1 MDERELSPALREAYR
16 EARETAEPSAFL
28 WPRTRRSLASLGLL
42 GGRGR
47 RDRRARVVA
56 AAAAATLLGFLA
68 GFVAGRG
75 AAPADGAAAP
85 AAAQAPMASVERV
98 QRLGTDYAGAVEALA
113 RSMEGGTAS
122 EVATGQQVLMA
133 LSSAHSD
140 LVRTLVPAGAGA
152 TVAAAGDP
160 SRAGARSDRLL
171 IWF

>member
-28 WPRTRRSLASLGLL
+28 WPRTRRSLAALGLL
-42 GGRGR
+42 GGRR
-47 RDRRARVVA
+47 LRPRPARMA
-56 AAAAATLLGFLA
+56 AVAAAATLLGFLA

-75 AAPADGAAAP
+75 AAPADEVAAP
-85 AAAQAPMASVERV
+85 AVARAPMASVERV

-140 LVRTLVPAGAGA
+140 LVRTLVPPGADTA
-152 TVAAAGDP
+152 AAAGDP
-160 SRAGARSDRLL
+160 GRAGARSDRPL